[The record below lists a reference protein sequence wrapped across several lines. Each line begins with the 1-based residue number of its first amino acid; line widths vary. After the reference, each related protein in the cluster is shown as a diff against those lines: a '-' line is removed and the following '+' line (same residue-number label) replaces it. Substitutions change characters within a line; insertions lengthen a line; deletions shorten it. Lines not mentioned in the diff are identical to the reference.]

1 MHELSVSAAVVDTA
15 VRHAAGR
22 KVTSVH
28 LRVGAL
34 RQVVP
39 DSLAFYFEIVSRET
53 VCEGA
58 RLEQELV
65 AACLRCE
72 ECETE
77 WAVDVPAFRIDTTA
91 VTNAIHG
98 AMNKPIRNENGG
110 SHVMPLTKTT
120 FLGGGGAPV
129 ATATPTTCS
138 ATSIAASTPSF
149 TRSIRRRLTGCI
161 KSDGI
166 VPYTNS

>member
-39 DSLAFYFEIVSRET
+39 DSLAFYFEIVARDT

-58 RLEQELV
+58 ALEQELIG
-65 AACLRCE
+65 ARLRCE
-72 ECETE
+72 RCETE
-77 WAVDVPAFRIDTTA
+77 WAADAPAFRCPACAAGTVAVVCGVELEVESIDVET
-91 VTNAIHG
+91 
-98 AMNKPIRNENGG
+98 E
-110 SHVMPLTKTT
+110 
-120 FLGGGGAPV
+120 AP
-129 ATATPTTCS
+129 C
-138 ATSIAASTPSF
+138 IA
-149 TRSIRRRLTGCI
+149 
-161 KSDGI
+161 
-166 VPYTNS
+166 